1 MIRVF
6 QIDVWF
12 ATLAHALKVKCGSVL
27 TPVLRTLIVAANG
40 GAIFIAV
47 SLAMLAFRGTR
58 KAGCAALIAL
68 AASVLLTEVFL
79 LSKRYIVAF
88 FLYSPCNGLFEGVQ
102 DERNFI
108 GEAAAQIISQE
119 KDLILFGYD
128 YWDEDAG
135 RRCEMQPEDMATSIR
150 DRLPLKD
157 RDHSVFPFRRR

>member
-27 TPVLRTLIVAANG
+27 TPVLRTLIVAAND

-68 AASVLLTEVFL
+68 AASALLTEVFL
-79 LSKRYIVAF
+79 LSKCFCVGKPGRNIYGCDKSFGADA
-88 FLYSPCNGLFEGVQ
+88 
-102 DERNFI
+102 DERKQNFI
-108 GEAAAQIISQE
+108 
-119 KDLILFGYD
+119 LLFPRTGREQLYRR
-128 YWDEDAG
+128 G
-135 RRCEMQPEDMATSIR
+135 RRADHIAGKGSR
-150 DRLPLKD
+150 SVRL
-157 RDHSVFPFRRR
+157 

>member
-27 TPVLRTLIVAANG
+27 TPVLRTLSVAANG

-68 AASVLLTEVFL
+68 AASALLTEVFL

-88 FLYSPCNGLFEGVQ
+88 FYSPLQWAFRGCTGRTQLY
-102 DERNFI
+102 RR
-108 GEAAAQIISQE
+108 
-119 KDLILFGYD
+119 
-128 YWDEDAG
+128 G
-135 RRCEMQPEDMATSIR
+135 RRADHIAGKGS
-150 DRLPLKD
+150 
-157 RDHSVFPFRRR
+157 HSVRL